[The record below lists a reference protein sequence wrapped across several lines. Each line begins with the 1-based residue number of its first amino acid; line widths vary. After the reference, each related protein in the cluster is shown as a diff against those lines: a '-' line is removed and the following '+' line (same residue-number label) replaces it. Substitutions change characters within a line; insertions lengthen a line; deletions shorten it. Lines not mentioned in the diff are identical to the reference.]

1 MHLKTTSLCAYTF
14 CHYSPHRQLTSVWT
28 LSVISYRFNPLSHA
42 CADRHLPDCEHIMGV
57 LPLPSSLP
65 SQGRRRS
72 LKRRII
78 SKAGFFFHGVA
89 MSFVDPPSS
98 DRARK
103 QPRRSMFLGCSAS
116 AGALSVISYRFNPL
130 SHACANRHL
139 LDCQYI
145 MGALPLLS
153 SLPSQ
158 GRRRSLKRRISPVAS
173 SFCCWSLVTPR
184 SVKTSA

>member
-1 MHLKTTSLCAYTF
+1 MRIRMHLKTTSLCAYTF

-89 MSFVDPPSS
+89 MSSLIFLRQIELGSS
-98 DRARK
+98 HEEVCSSVA
-103 QPRRSMFLGCSAS
+103 PHPLGLSQSFHTAS
-116 AGALSVISYRFNPL
+116 TLSVMPVQTGISLIVNIL
-130 SHACANRHL
+130 WEHCL
-139 LDCQYI
+139 C
-145 MGALPLLS
+145 
-153 SLPSQ
+153 
-158 GRRRSLKRRISPVAS
+158 
-173 SFCCWSLVTPR
+173 
-184 SVKTSA
+184 